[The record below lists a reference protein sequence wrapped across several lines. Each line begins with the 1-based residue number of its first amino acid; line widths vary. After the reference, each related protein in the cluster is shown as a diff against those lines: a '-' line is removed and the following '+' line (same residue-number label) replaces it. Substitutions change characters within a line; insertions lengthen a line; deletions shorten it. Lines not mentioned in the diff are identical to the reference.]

1 MLKSQPLCIF
11 WSERSLSGKFRARND
26 GLVIYSKIS
35 QKYRK
40 KRQTKVIKYSL
51 RKEEFLIANVLSGVN
66 SESLNNFLYFRCINN
81 NPIRSNIQ
89 IVPLKSIAINCGHMV
104 DNIYPRA
111 VNVNT
116 RY

>member
-66 SESLNNFLYFRCINN
+66 SESLDNFLYFRCINN
-81 NPIRSNIQ
+81 NPIR
-89 IVPLKSIAINCGHMV
+89 
-104 DNIYPRA
+104 
-111 VNVNT
+111 
-116 RY
+116 